1 MGYSPWGCKELDTT
15 KHAHATL
22 FAELLALKREQR
34 RNGKRERGLPF
45 GECRIEHYIFLFF
58 YFLAAFFPFLPGE
71 VYILHRETLTG
82 RISWLLFQFQTEHVE
97 RERNMRK
104 ILISSQNMY
113 KRIFKG

>member
-1 MGYSPWGCKELDTT
+1 MGYSPGGCKELDTT
-15 KHAHATL
+15 KHAHTTL
-22 FAELLALKREQR
+22 FAKLLALRKEQR
-34 RNGKRERGLPF
+34 RNGGRERGLPF
-45 GECRIEHYIFLFF
+45 VEWRIEHYFFFF

-82 RISWLLFQFQTEHVE
+82 RMSWLLFQFQTEHVE

-104 ILISSQNMY
+104 ILISFQNMY